1 MTYLDICNY
10 MPQRPMSVNP
20 SGTVLSLHLRSSSVS
35 SSLASPGDSG
45 VAFDSDMDM
54 ANETDGSSYKEVR
67 CSLSQKCEEKSPYPL
82 NNTLEYTYVF

>member
-1 MTYLDICNY
+1 

-45 VAFDSDMDM
+45 VAFDSDMDI

-67 CSLSQKCEEKSPYPL
+67 CRLSQNCAEKSPHPS
-82 NNTLEYTYVF
+82 NNTLEYEF

>member
-1 MTYLDICNY
+1 M
-10 MPQRPMSVNP
+10 NP

-45 VAFDSDMDM
+45 VAFDSDMDL

-67 CSLSQKCEEKSPYPL
+67 SALIKNRAEVCPQCFVE
-82 NNTLEYTYVF
+82 

>member
-1 MTYLDICNY
+1 

-35 SSLASPGDSG
+35 SLASPGDSG
-45 VAFDSDMDM
+45 VAFDSDMDI

-67 CSLSQKCEEKSPYPL
+67 CRLYQNCTEKSIS
-82 NNTLEYTYVF
+82 TE

>member
-1 MTYLDICNY
+1 

-45 VAFDSDMDM
+45 VAFDSDMDL

-67 CSLSQKCEEKSPYPL
+67 SKSIENCVEDSLRMR
-82 NNTLEYTYVF
+82 

>member
-1 MTYLDICNY
+1 
-10 MPQRPMSVNP
+10 MPQRPMSINP

-45 VAFDSDMDM
+45 VAFDSDMDL

-67 CSLSQKCEEKSPYPL
+67 YRLDKDCVK
-82 NNTLEYTYVF
+82 

>member
-35 SSLASPGDSG
+35 SLASPEDSG
-45 VAFDSDMDM
+45 VAFDSDMDI

-67 CSLSQKCEEKSPYPL
+67 
-82 NNTLEYTYVF
+82 

>member
-1 MTYLDICNY
+1 MTYLDTCNY
-10 MPQRPMSVNP
+10 MPQRPMSINP

-45 VAFDSDMDM
+45 IAFDSDMDL

-67 CSLSQKCEEKSPYPL
+67 YRLDKNCVKIAILI
-82 NNTLEYTYVF
+82 FI

>member
-1 MTYLDICNY
+1 
-10 MPQRPMSVNP
+10 VNP

-45 VAFDSDMDM
+45 VAFDSDMDL

-67 CSLSQKCEEKSPYPL
+67 SKSIENCVEDSLRMR
-82 NNTLEYTYVF
+82 

>member
-10 MPQRPMSVNP
+10 LPQRPMSVNP

-45 VAFDSDMDM
+45 VAFDSDMDI

-67 CSLSQKCEEKSPYPL
+67 YILDLKIVKNL
-82 NNTLEYTYVF
+82 HIRGIIHWNM

>member
-1 MTYLDICNY
+1 
-10 MPQRPMSVNP
+10 MSVNP

-45 VAFDSDMDM
+45 VAFDSDMDI

-67 CSLSQKCEEKSPYPL
+67 CR
-82 NNTLEYTYVF
+82 FD